1 MRCGWE
7 EEQLE
12 LEIRMVE
19 IDLVNALRVY
29 LRRRIRFA
37 LGRFSPSVRR
47 VTVRVA
53 GGAPEDVGTE
63 VQITVA
69 LVSGGRIVLRERA
82 ADLHA
87 AIDAAVN
94 RLGRTITRR
103 MERIYPTSPEH
114 ARPRSS
120 A

>member
-1 MRCGWE
+1 MRCRW

-12 LEIRMVE
+12 LEIRMVD
-19 IDLVNALRVY
+19 IDRVNALRAY
-29 LRRRIRFA
+29 LRRRVRFA

-47 VTVRVA
+47 VTVRMA
-53 GGAPEDVGTE
+53 NETAEDLGTE

-69 LVSGGRIVLRERA
+69 LFSGGRIVLRERA
-82 ADLHA
+82 ADLHG

-94 RLGRTITRR
+94 RLARTITRR
-103 MERIYPTSPEH
+103 IERIHSTSPEH
-114 ARPRSS
+114 AIPRTS